1 MHQWTLLREQ
11 GIPNPNPIEEFY
23 KDLKQQLHKWKQ
35 QTYEIILMIDA
46 NENIGSKTSGLTEI
60 VVQLNMADMIT
71 LHHGTDNEPN
81 THLRGS
87 KRIDYIL
94 GTQRVQECCSFSG
107 ILPFHNGY
115 ASDHRPI
122 YASINMDK
130 LMSDSITTLD
140 SQAIRLIS
148 KATPRERLQLIHLVD
163 EHYQAH
169 NIYQRLN
176 DLDQISEE
184 SWQPEN
190 QEEYEACDTQH
201 ITGLVAAE
209 KKVCRPKL
217 YPWSPSFRDAANLKA
232 IWSIMLSRA
241 RTNTPLSTSTKKW
254 IQDTLHRDLTEPPS
268 IDECKAELRKA
279 QQQLKNVKKRA
290 HELRIE
296 FLLQALDEATA
307 ASEEAREKAIRHIT
321 RSQEKLQSFARIRQI
336 FKPMN
341 QSGLSRILIPASA
354 TDGNEWEAVTHPDQI
369 QEKLRQHNIQHF
381 GMAHG
386 TPFTCAPLTCL
397 NWEADSPEAEQL
409 LRGELPCP
417 LVGLE
422 NKHLEKMIH
431 HIRDMPQLPEIE
443 CQLTAAEVA
452 RGFRKWREA
461 TSTSPSGCHLGLR
474 RVTTYRYN
482 DEETEKIKGHILQ
495 VQTQIINLPL
505 KHGFS
510 PRRWQDVVS
519 AMIEKIPN
527 YPYIH
532 KLRVIHLL
540 EADYNLCL
548 KAIFGRK
555 LTWNC
560 EEHNALGEVQNGFRP
575 G

>member
-1 MHQWTLLREQ
+1 LVIITAYRPSQANGSNTNWMHQWTLLREQ

-254 IQDTLHRDLTEPPS
+254 IQDTLHRDLTELPS

-279 QQQLKNVKKRA
+279 K
-290 HELRIE
+290 
-296 FLLQALDEATA
+296 
-307 ASEEAREKAIRHIT
+307 
-321 RSQEKLQSFARIRQI
+321 
-336 FKPMN
+336 
-341 QSGLSRILIPASA
+341 
-354 TDGNEWEAVTHPDQI
+354 
-369 QEKLRQHNIQHF
+369 
-381 GMAHG
+381 
-386 TPFTCAPLTCL
+386 
-397 NWEADSPEAEQL
+397 
-409 LRGELPCP
+409 
-417 LVGLE
+417 
-422 NKHLEKMIH
+422 
-431 HIRDMPQLPEIE
+431 
-443 CQLTAAEVA
+443 
-452 RGFRKWREA
+452 
-461 TSTSPSGCHLGLR
+461 
-474 RVTTYRYN
+474 
-482 DEETEKIKGHILQ
+482 
-495 VQTQIINLPL
+495 
-505 KHGFS
+505 
-510 PRRWQDVVS
+510 
-519 AMIEKIPN
+519 
-527 YPYIH
+527 
-532 KLRVIHLL
+532 
-540 EADYNLCL
+540 
-548 KAIFGRK
+548 
-555 LTWNC
+555 
-560 EEHNALGEVQNGFRP
+560 
-575 G
+575 